1 MKLSLLTDLYELT
14 MLEGYYQSGS
24 IDRRAVFDVFFREA
38 PFNGSYAVFA
48 GLEKVIA
55 YLTELSFD
63 DDDIAYLR
71 SLNLFSGDFLD
82 YLRGFRFD
90 GDVYSFPEG
99 SIIFPQEPILRIEG
113 ALGEAQLVETA
124 VLNFVNFQTLIA
136 SKAARICSA
145 ARELPVIEFGL
156 RRSQG
161 EDGGLS
167 ASRAS
172 FVGGCEGTSNV
183 LAGKMFGI
191 PVRGTHAHS
200 WVMSF
205 DSELEAFRAY
215 ARVYPDNAILL
226 VDTYDSIRSGIPNAI
241 TVARDLQKEGHRL
254 VGIRLDSGDIVSI
267 SKQARQMLDEADLDY
282 VKILVSGDLDE
293 YRIDEMLREGAPVDS
308 FGVGTRLATGHQEA
322 ALTGVYKMAAMENR
336 DGAVIPK
343 MKTSDEL
350 IKGTLPGIKNV
361 FRFFKDGTTV
371 FDVICRDDETPG
383 PGSRIFDLGGSG
395 LTVPEDVTGV
405 KQLLPIVQEGKPI
418 SESPSLV
425 EIQHACRDGFRML
438 PERYRAITDA
448 DVYPVMISESVF
460 TLWEEL
466 RGAVV

>member
-14 MLEGYYQSGS
+14 MLEGYYQSGT
-24 IDRRAVFDVFFREA
+24 IDRKAVFDVFFREA
-38 PFNGSYAVFA
+38 PFSGSYAVFA

-55 YLTELSFD
+55 YLTALSFD
-63 DDDIAYLR
+63 DDDITYLR
-71 SLNLFSGDFLD
+71 QLNLFSKDLLD
-82 YLRGFRFD
+82 YVRGFQFS

-99 SIIFPQEPILRIEG
+99 SLIFPQEPILRID
-113 ALGEAQLVETA
+113 APLSEAQLIETA

-136 SKAARICSA
+136 SKASRICSA
-145 ARELPVIEFGL
+145 ARERPVIEFGL

-161 EDGGLS
+161 QDGGLS

-172 FVGGCEGTSNV
+172 YVGGCEGTSNV

-205 DSELEAFRAY
+205 DSELEAFQAY
-215 ARVYPDNAILL
+215 ARVYPDNSILL
-226 VDTYDSIRSGIPNAI
+226 VDTYDSIKSGIPNAI
-241 TVARDLQKEGHRL
+241 TVAHDLRKEGHRL
-254 VGIRLDSGDIVSI
+254 IGIRLDSGDIVSI
-267 SKQARQMLDEADLDY
+267 SKQAREMLDEADLED
-282 VKILVSGDLDE
+282 VKIFVSGDLDE
-293 YRIDEMLREGAPVDS
+293 YRIDRMLREGAPVDF

-322 ALTGVYKMAAMENR
+322 SLTGVYKMAAMEDR
-336 DGAVIPK
+336 DGAMIPK

-350 IKGTLPGIKNV
+350 VKGTLPGIKNV
-361 FRFFKDGTTV
+361 VRFFENDTMV

-383 PGSRIFDLGGSG
+383 PGSRIFDLNGSG
-395 LTVPEDVTGV
+395 LTIPENATGV
-405 KQLLPIVQEGKPI
+405 KQLLPVMQGGKPV
-418 SESPSLV
+418 SQSPSLE
-425 EIQHACRDGFRML
+425 EIQHAYRDGFRML
-438 PERYRAITDA
+438 PERYRAIADT
-448 DVYPVMISESVF
+448 DVYPVMISESLF